1 MRHAA
6 NGPVGG
12 DGGTRVVH
20 VGLRDNERELARR
33 TWVGYRAVHHT
44 WDWAPPDALP
54 ESDARLNNAFFKDHF
69 QGAVEREF
77 VVHSSQTVA
86 EGDVPGSAR
95 PLSRQH
101 LVEDQRQPRRP
112 DRGRLL
118 RRELQVRVF
127 DDEVGTIIIDVVD
140 GHTHRLLWRGWAQNP
155 VQGVLNRPEAFRSRI
170 QQAVARMFA
179 RFPKSI

>member
-1 MRHAA
+1 MLRLVRWGAM
-6 NGPVGG
+6 
-12 DGGTRVVH
+12 
-20 VGLRDNERELARR
+20 VGLALSMSACATMNVSSHVERGLDI
-33 TWVGYRAVHHT
+33 GQYHT

-77 VVHSSQTVA
+77 VARGFSQTVA
-86 EGDVPGSAR
+86 EGDVPD
-95 PLSRQH
+95 L
-101 LVEDQRQPRRP
+101 LVHYHANISSKISVNRGDQTAGGCY
-112 DRGRLL
+112 D
-118 RRELQVRVF
+118 ENCTVRVF

-170 QQAVARMFA
+170 VQAVTRMFA